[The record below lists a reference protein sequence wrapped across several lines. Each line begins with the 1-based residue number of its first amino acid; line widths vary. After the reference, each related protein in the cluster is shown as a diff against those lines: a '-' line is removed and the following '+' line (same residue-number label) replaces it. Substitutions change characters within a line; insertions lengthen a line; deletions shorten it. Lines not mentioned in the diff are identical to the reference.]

1 MSLYTHPEN
10 LKIIWKALQSFPL
23 FQELFNDPRSKEI
36 WFKDIINQFNNTV
49 PGNLSSKSLNELNHK
64 TVKFMVE
71 NLKKNEFNYRNNNQI
86 RNNQGLNPLPA
97 REKTTMVGSEMD
109 SLFVQRQKEYNN
121 MLAEHVPK
129 QIDFTM
135 GENDEPLT
143 NINEL
148 LEKHKSD
155 RERVLSYDHNIMN
168 NAPTQQKIEI
178 YEDNASAPTQQKIK
192 IYEDN
197 ASIEDV
203 VEFFSNEPPN
213 SIDKKRV
220 NWNDTSSFEKRFLLL
235 EEKINLNDKRLLVL
249 ENPRTPIEKEII
261 IDQEENYLSNNFNK
275 KSYL

>member
-23 FQELFNDPRSKEI
+23 FNELFNDPRSKEI
-36 WFKDIINQFNNTV
+36 WFQDIINQFNNTV
-49 PGNLSSKSLNELNHK
+49 PVNLSSKTLNELNHK

-97 REKTTMVGSEMD
+97 REKTFMVGSEND
-109 SLFVQRQKEYNN
+109 SLFVQRQKEYNS

-155 RERVLSYDHNIMN
+155 RERVLSYDHNIIN
-168 NAPTQQKIEI
+168 DAPI
-178 YEDNASAPTQQKIK
+178 QQKIK

-197 ASIEDV
+197 ASNDTIEEV

-235 EEKINLNDKRLLVL
+235 EEKVTLIDKKLLVL
-249 ENPRTPIEKEII
+249 ESRTVSIPTDKEII
-261 IDQEENYLSNNFNK
+261 IHQEQNYLTDNFNK

>member
-10 LKIIWKALQSFPL
+10 LRIIWKALQSFPL
-23 FQELFNDPRSKEI
+23 FNELFNDPRSKEI
-36 WFKDIINQFNNTV
+36 WFQDIINQFNNTV
-49 PGNLSSKSLNELNHK
+49 SINLSSKSLNELNHK

-71 NLKKNEFNYRNNNQI
+71 YLKKNEFNYRNNNQI

-97 REKTTMVGSEMD
+97 REKTMMVGSEMD
-109 SLFVQRQKEYNN
+109 SLFVQRQKEYTN

-155 RERVLSYDHNIMN
+155 RESVLSYDHNIMN
-168 NAPTQQKIEI
+168 NTPPTH
-178 YEDNASAPTQQKIK
+178 QKIK
-192 IYEDN
+192 IYENNTSDN
-197 ASIEDV
+197 TIEDV

-235 EEKINLNDKRLLVL
+235 EEKITLIDKRLLVF
-249 ENPRTPIEKEII
+249 ESRTVEKEII
-261 IDQEENYLSNNFNK
+261 IDQEENYLTNNFNK